1 MFDQAYE
8 NLRKATESTLQFQQ
22 EMFRKWTG
30 FWPGMTQAA
39 PPMTEAV
46 QKFQK
51 KWAEFVTEL
60 LKKQRE
66 TLNKQYEAGL
76 RNIEQ
81 SFEVAEVKTPEEF
94 RAKVIELY
102 QKSFEGLRQVTE
114 MQQRDFQ
121 AAVQKW
127 TELMSQAAVVSV

>member
-1 MFDQAYE
+1 MIEQAYE
-8 NLRKATESTLQFQQ
+8 NLRKATESTMQFQQ
-22 EMFRKWTG
+22 EIFRKWVG
-30 FWPGMTQAA
+30 VWPGMNQAV
-39 PPMTEAV
+39 PPEAELV
-46 QKFQK
+46 HKFQK

-76 RNIEQ
+76 KNIEQ
-81 SFEVAEVKTPEEF
+81 SFQAVEVKTPEEF
-94 RAKVIELY
+94 RARMIELY

-121 AAVQKW
+121 TAVQKW
-127 TELMSQAAVVSV
+127 TEMIAEAAAVSV